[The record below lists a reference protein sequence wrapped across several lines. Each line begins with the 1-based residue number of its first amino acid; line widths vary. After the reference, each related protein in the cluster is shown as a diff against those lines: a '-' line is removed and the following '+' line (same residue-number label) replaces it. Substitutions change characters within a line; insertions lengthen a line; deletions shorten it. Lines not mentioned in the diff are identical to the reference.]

1 MKSPE
6 LTPGPSR
13 SRATG
18 TPSAGPEGA
27 PASVVISIRH
37 LTVRFGAM
45 TAVKD
50 LTLDIPRHEVF
61 GIIGPAQSGK
71 TTLLRTLNRLDETL
85 PGLSLEGEIWFN
97 RDNIIA
103 PGADVSLLR
112 RSVGMVFAT
121 PVPLPG
127 SIFDNVA
134 LGLKF
139 RGATDRAAVAAKVEE
154 SLTAA
159 FLWDEVKDR
168 LGAPAATLSG
178 GQSQRLCLARSLALD
193 PEVLL
198 LDEPCS
204 ALDPVSTAKIEEALT
219 RLKTRRTIV
228 LVTNIV
234 AQAARTSDRTAMML
248 MGELVECDATAK
260 IFTNPRDRRTEDYIT
275 GRYG

>member
-1 MKSPE
+1 MTTAAVMTEPV
-6 LTPGPSR
+6 L
-13 SRATG
+13 
-18 TPSAGPEGA
+18 
-27 PASVVISIRH
+27 SIRN
-37 LTVRFGAM
+37 LTVRHAGVP
-45 TAVKD
+45 AVSNVSLD
-50 LTLDIPRHEVF
+50 LHRHEILGV
-61 GIIGPAQSGK
+61 IGPARSGK
-71 TTLLRTLNRLDETL
+71 TTLLRTINRLDETL
-85 PGLSLEGEIWFN
+85 PGLALDGEIWFN
-97 RDNIIA
+97 RENIIA
-103 PGADVSLLR
+103 PGTDIALLR
-112 RSVGMVFAT
+112 RAIGMVFAT

-139 RGATDRAAVAAKVEE
+139 RGAGDRAAVAAKVEE

-168 LGAPAATLSG
+168 LAAPAATLSG

-219 RLKTRRTIV
+219 RLKARRSIV

-248 MGELVECDATAK
+248 MGELVECEPTARL
-260 IFTNPRDRRTEDYIT
+260 FTNPRDRRTEDYIT

>member
-1 MKSPE
+1 MN
-6 LTPGPSR
+6 TVVV
-13 SRATG
+13 AD
-18 TPSAGPEGA
+18 
-27 PASVVISIRH
+27 PAISIRN
-37 LTVRFGAM
+37 LTVRYGSH
-45 TAVKD
+45 AVVRD
-50 LTLDIPRHEVF
+50 VSLDIPRNGIL

-71 TTLLRTLNRLDETL
+71 TTLLRTLNRLDASL
-85 PGLSLEGEIWFN
+85 PGLGLEGEIWFN
-97 RDNIIA
+97 RENLLA
-103 PGADVSLLR
+103 PATDLSLLR
-112 RSVGMVFAT
+112 RAVGMVFAT

-134 LGLKF
+134 LGLSF
-139 RGATDRAAVAAKVEE
+139 RGAADRAAVAAKVEE
-154 SLTAA
+154 SLAAA

-168 LGAPAATLSG
+168 LSAPAATLSG
-178 GQSQRLCLARSLALD
+178 GQSQRLCLARTLALD

-219 RLKTRRTIV
+219 RLKARRTIV

-248 MGELVECDATAK
+248 MGELVECDATAR